1 MLTRRRLAQLTA
13 ASVCAPAVIGTGARA
28 QTSTQAWPSRHVRL
42 IVPIAAGGSIDGT
55 ARLVAAGLSEIWGQ
69 QVVVENRP
77 GASTNLAAE
86 FVARADPDGYTLYMT
101 VPTHAINRFY
111 YPSLSYDPIAD
122 FAPVSLLTTYPNLMV
137 VPMSSPATSVAGF
150 IAHAKANKGKL
161 SFASSGH
168 GTTLHLAAELFQ
180 RMTGIEMVH
189 VPYRG
194 AGPAFSDLI
203 PGRIDVMFNL
213 TASSIPLVRNGQLR
227 ALAVTTPQR
236 VPAAPDVPTVAE
248 TVPGYE
254 VSSWAAFFLPVRT
267 PPEIVRKIHADTIAA
282 LANPALR
289 AKLADVGV
297 TVIGSTPGEL
307 ALHLKAEMAKWGP
320 IIKQIGVTFRE

>member
-1 MLTRRRLAQLTA
+1 MLTRRRLMQLSA
-13 ASVCAPAVIGTGARA
+13 ASVCAPALVGSVARA
-28 QTSTQAWPSRHVRL
+28 QAWPSRHVRL

-55 ARLVAAGLSEIWGQ
+55 ARLVAAALSEIWGQ

-86 FVARADPDGYTLYMT
+86 FVARSDPDGYTLYMT

-122 FAPVSLLTTYPNLMV
+122 FAPVSLLTTYPNIMV
-137 VPMSSPATSVAGF
+137 VPISSPATTVAGF

-180 RMTGIEMVH
+180 RMAGIEMVH

-194 AGPAFSDLI
+194 AGPAFNDLI

-213 TASSIPLVRNGQLR
+213 TASSIPLVRNGQ
-227 ALAVTTPQR
+227 
-236 VPAAPDVPTVAE
+236 
-248 TVPGYE
+248 
-254 VSSWAAFFLPVRT
+254 
-267 PPEIVRKIHADTIAA
+267 
-282 LANPALR
+282 
-289 AKLADVGV
+289 
-297 TVIGSTPGEL
+297 
-307 ALHLKAEMAKWGP
+307 
-320 IIKQIGVTFRE
+320 

>member
-1 MLTRRRLAQLTA
+1 MLTRRRLLAGSA
-13 ASVCAPAVIGTGARA
+13 ATLFAPVIVARA
-28 QTSTQAWPSRHVRL
+28 QTWPNRHVRL

-55 ARLVAAGLSEIWGQ
+55 ARLVAAALSEMWGQ

-77 GASTNLAAE
+77 GAATNLAAE
-86 FVARADPDGYTLYMT
+86 FVARSDPDGYTLYMT

-122 FAPVSLLTTYPNLMV
+122 FAPVSLLVTYPNIMV
-137 VPMSSPATSVAGF
+137 VPMSSPATTVAGF

-180 RMTGIEMVH
+180 RMAGIEMVH

-194 AGPAFSDLI
+194 ASPAFNDLI
-203 PGRIDVMFNL
+203 PGRVDVLFNL

-227 ALAVTTPQR
+227 GLAVTTPQR
-236 VPAAPDVPTVAE
+236 IPAAPDLPTIAE
-248 TVPGYE
+248 TLPGYE
-254 VSSWAAFFLPVRT
+254 VSSWAAFFLPART
-267 PPEIVRKIHADTIAA
+267 PQEIVRKINADTVAA
-282 LANPALR
+282 LANPALK

-297 TVIGSTPGEL
+297 TVVGSTPEEL
-307 ALHLKAEMAKWGP
+307 ATHLKAEMDKWGP
-320 IIKQIGVTFRE
+320 IIKQIGVTFRD